1 MSKKV
6 GVYICHCGTNIG
18 GTVDC
23 HKIAEELGKELDDVA
38 VCRDYKY
45 MCSVPGQKMIRD
57 DIAEL
62 GLDHVVEASCSPKMH
77 EPTFRNACSAAGM
90 NPYMFE
96 MVNIREHCSWVAD
109 DPDAAT
115 RKAKDLIRGGIARVV
130 HHTPLKGTTTSV
142 NPTALVLGAGIA
154 GITAALKVA
163 KAGYKVY
170 LVEKEEIIGG
180 KMAQFDKTFPTLD
193 CSGCILTPK
202 TSEVGRHP
210 NIEILTKSELVE
222 LSGFVGNFKAR
233 VLQKPRY
240 VRLDKCTGCGDCQKV
255 CPIDV
260 PSPFE
265 LGMTTRH
272 PISRPFP
279 QAIPNTYSIWRLGM
293 PPCQAACPAGVN
305 VQGYMTLTG
314 VGKFTEALELVRERM
329 PFASVC
335 GRICA
340 RPCEDACKRGQMDA
354 PSAICYTK
362 RFLGDHERGQGIDYV
377 PPMREPREEKI
388 AIVGSGP
395 AGLSAAYF
403 LAREGYQA
411 TIFEKLPVLGGMLAV
426 GIPDYRLPRDV
437 LDADIQMIL
446 RMGVTAKTG
455 VTFGKDVTFESLER
469 EGFKAVFVA
478 TGLHVSRMLPL
489 EGKDLAGIGGGVELL
504 RGVALGEEM
513 KVGNKVVVIGGGNV
527 AMDVARTAVRLG
539 AGTVHL
545 VCLESRKEMP
555 AFEREI
561 EEAIEEG
568 VVIHNSWGPKRYL
581 GPDGNVAGVQFKKC
595 TAVFDEA
602 GRFSP
607 KYDENEFM
615 ELECDTVLVA
625 IGQAPELDLLEKMN
639 LQTEPGG
646 RVSTD
651 SVALTTSREGV
662 FAGGDGTL
670 GPATFVQAVAHGR
683 QAAMSIHHY
692 LAHGGLREVEIKER
706 PTLKEVSDAERKR
719 ARPIERHQMP
729 MRSPEER
736 TRSFDQIEL
745 GFNEE
750 MARMEG
756 QRCLSCGVCCQCGE
770 CVRACGPQ
778 AIDLTEKERIRV
790 LDVGAIVVATGVDI
804 FDAKKYPEYGYGK
817 YPDVITNLQ
826 FERLCNASGP
836 TQGRVLR
843 PSNGEVPRS
852 VVFVQ
857 CVGSRDRAK
866 GNEYCSK
873 VCCMITAK
881 QLSIFKHHNPEGQ
894 TYVFYIDNR
903 AGGKGYEEFLRR
915 AIEEEK
921 AQYLRG
927 RVARIF
933 EEHGRLV
940 VRGENSLVGAP
951 VEVEADL
958 VVLATGL
965 TSQKDYPSV
974 SRALNLSTDKYGF
987 FMELHPK
994 LGPVETAL
1002 TGIYVAGG
1010 AQGPKDI
1017 PESVAQGGA
1026 AAGEV
1031 LTLFSVGQVE
1041 IEPTVARLNER
1052 RCTGCRTCVGLCAY
1066 SAISFEDTKKT
1077 AFINEALCQGCGTC
1091 AAACPVAAIKVQHYT
1106 PEEIFA
1112 QIEGVLG

>member
-23 HKIAEELGKELDDVA
+23 HKIAEEIGAELDDVV

-45 MCSVPGQKMIRD
+45 MCSEPGQKLIRD

-96 MVNIREHCSWVAD
+96 MVNIREHCSWIAD
-109 DPDAAT
+109 DPEAAT
-115 RKAKDLIRGGIARVV
+115 KKAKDLIRGGIARVV
-130 HHTPLKGTTTSV
+130 HHTSLKGTSKSV
-142 NPTALVLGAGIA
+142 NPVAMVIGGGIA
-154 GITAALKVA
+154 GITSALKIA
-163 KAGYKVY
+163 NAGYKVY

-210 NIEILTKSELVE
+210 NIEILTKSELIE
-222 LSGFVGNFKAR
+222 LAGFVGNFKAR
-233 VLQKPRY
+233 VLQKPRF
-240 VRLDKCTGCGDCQKV
+240 VSLEKCTGCGDCQKV
-255 CPIDV
+255 CPIDI

-272 PISRPFP
+272 PISRAFP
-279 QAIPNTYSIWRLGM
+279 QAIPNTYSIWRVGM

-314 VGKFTEALELVRERM
+314 VGKFEEALALVRERM

-340 RPCEDACKRGQMDA
+340 RPCESACKRGQLDE
-354 PSAICYTK
+354 PTAICYTK
-362 RFLGDHERGQGIDYV
+362 RFLGDLEKEQGITFT
-377 PPMREPREEKI
+377 PTTKEPREEKV
-388 AIVGSGP
+388 AIIGSGP
-395 AGLSAAYF
+395 AGLSAAYY
-403 LAREGYQA
+403 LALEGYKV

-426 GIPDYRLPRDV
+426 GIPDYRLPRPV
-437 LDADIQMIL
+437 IDADIRMIL
-446 RMGVTAKTG
+446 SMGVMSRTN
-455 VTFGKDVTFESLER
+455 VTFGKDVTFESLEK
-469 EGFKAVFVA
+469 EGFKAVFLA
-478 TGLHVSRMLPL
+478 TGLHLSRMLDL
-489 EGKDLAGIGGGVELL
+489 EGAELEGIGGGVEFL
-504 RGVALGEEM
+504 RHHTLGEEVR
-513 KVGNKVVVIGGGNV
+513 VGRKVVVIGGGNV

-539 AGTVHL
+539 AESLEL
-545 VCLESRKEMP
+545 VCLESRDEMP
-555 AFEREI
+555 AWEREI

-568 VVIHNSWGPKRYL
+568 VVIRNSWGPKRFI
-581 GPDGNVAGVQFKKC
+581 GADGKVSGVEFKKC
-595 TAVFDEA
+595 VSVFDDA
-602 GRFSP
+602 GAFNP
-607 KYDENEFM
+607 QYDEDQVT

-625 IGQAPELDLLEKMN
+625 IGQASEPDLQDALGSEVA
-639 LQTEPGG
+639 PGG
-646 RVSTD
+646 RIAVDCDTLST
-651 SVALTTSREGV
+651 SKAGV
-662 FAGGDGTL
+662 FAGGDSTL

-683 QAAMSIHHY
+683 QAALSIHNY
-692 LAHGGLREVEIKER
+692 VEHGGLREVEIIEKPAPKE
-706 PTLKEVSDAERKR
+706 
-719 ARPIERHQMP
+719 I
-729 MRSPEER
+729 SPEER
-736 TRSFDQIEL
+736 ERARPVARHAMPMLSPEERKKCFEPIEL
-745 GFNEE
+745 GFTEE
-750 MARMEG
+750 MAKMEG

-778 AIDLTEKERIRV
+778 AIDLSDRERIRE
-790 LDVGAIVVATGVDI
+790 LDVGALVVATGVDI
-804 FDAKKYPEYGYGK
+804 FDAAKYPEYGYGK
-817 YPDVITNLQ
+817 HPDVITNLQ

-881 QLSIFKHHNPEGQ
+881 QLSIFKHHNPDGQ
-894 TYVFYIDNR
+894 AYVFYIDNR

-915 AIEEEK
+915 AIEDEG

-927 RVARIF
+927 RVAKVF
-933 EEHGRLV
+933 KEGGRLV

-951 VEVEADL
+951 VEIEADL

-965 TSQKDYPSV
+965 TPQSDYANV

-1002 TGIYVAGG
+1002 TGIYLAGA

-1031 LTLFSVGQVE
+1031 LTLFSVGRVE
-1041 IEPTVARLNER
+1041 IEPTVAKLDEK
-1052 RCTGCRTCVGLCAY
+1052 RCTGCKTCVNLCAY
-1066 SAISFEDTKKT
+1066 SAISFEEGKKT

-1091 AAACPVAAIKVQHYT
+1091 AAGCPVAAIRVQHYT
-1106 PEEIFA
+1106 PEQIFS